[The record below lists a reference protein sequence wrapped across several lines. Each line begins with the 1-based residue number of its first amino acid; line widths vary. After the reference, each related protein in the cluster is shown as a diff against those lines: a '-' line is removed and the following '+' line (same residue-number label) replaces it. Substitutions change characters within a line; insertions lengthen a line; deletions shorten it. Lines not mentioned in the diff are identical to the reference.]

1 MSRHPDRPSTNTKR
15 FTRALVLIAVLALL
29 PAAPAFSAD
38 PATPPEVDAHLQF
51 VIGGVVD
58 PFTSC
63 DQHPIYAG
71 FPAELH
77 VGFSGLDAQWVDD
90 VLEQGSWGVEQF
102 VAGGPSGGPFASGLL
117 ADPDTTLTMV
127 YPVRTNNY
135 DGDCGG
141 GSAVLDR
148 WEIEATN
155 PGAPSA
161 TTRTIVGAYPVVYQ
175 EDGTDLTMERP
186 DADITTRGKWRSSY
200 CDCWL
205 GGEVLRTWQKWARMR
220 LTIDAIDGQ
229 VVAVVM
235 PMAPNRGVAKL
246 KVDDVYQGRVDT
258 YSPTR
263 DNRIIVWQTAPLD
276 AGTHTIDVINLAT
289 EGRPRIDV
297 DAFLVTY
304 GNVEP

>member
-1 MSRHPDRPSTNTKR
+1 MERHTHRRSIRKGIA
-15 FTRALVLIAVLALL
+15 RASVLIAVLALA
-29 PAAPAFSAD
+29 PAAPAFSTD
-38 PATPPEVDAHLQF
+38 PATAPEVDIELKF
-51 VIGGVVD
+51 VVGGVVEQYTGGGD
-58 PFTSC
+58 EEVYASMPVELLAEFGGMERISRGGEAV
-63 DQHPIYAG
+63 PGSWVLEEWYAG
-71 FPAELH
+71 
-77 VGFSGLDAQWVDD
+77 
-90 VLEQGSWGVEQF
+90 
-102 VAGGPSGGPFASGLL
+102 GGPRILTTGEVYDSATSVELTHELRITNYDGTFGGGSGVYGHWTLKATNPG
-117 ADPDTTLTMV
+117 DPDTT
-127 YPVRTNNY
+127 
-135 DGDCGG
+135 
-141 GSAVLDR
+141 
-148 WEIEATN
+148 
-155 PGAPSA
+155 
-161 TTRTIVGAYPVVYQ
+161 TTAHVAAYPDVFQ
-175 EDGTDLTMERP
+175 EDGTDLTSNEP

-235 PMAPNRGVAKL
+235 PMAPNRGQAKIKL
-246 KVDDVYQGRVDT
+246 DDVYQGRVDT

-263 DNRIIVWQTAPLD
+263 DNRIIVWQTAPLQ